1 MSVTPVGD
9 PDRPIAVGR
18 VGLWLRSLLG
28 GMLLSNYLRLIALTS
43 RLQLIP
49 EGHWRTVDANWPVI
63 FVSWHGQSNL
73 AYVYSPRRPEWSILA
88 STHPDGR
95 IAAALAHSLGY
106 QTIDGSGMSERQRHG
121 TGGVAAFRG
130 MLRAVKAGQ
139 SLFLTA
145 DVPPVPGRQISPGVI
160 AIARRSGRPIFA
172 MATASS
178 RRKILDR
185 LWDKMQFNLPFSTTT
200 YVFEE
205 PILMTDPAVTDDAYA
220 EALRVKLDRALER
233 ALAIADGSLAQD

>member
-1 MSVTPVGD
+1 MSLTPDGPVAAS
-9 PDRPIAVGR
+9 RL
-18 VGLWLRSLLG
+18 GLWLRSVLG
-28 GMLLSNYLRLIALTS
+28 GVLLSNYLRLIALTS
-43 RLQLIP
+43 RLRLAP
-49 EGHWRTVDANWPVI
+49 EGQWQTVDKNWPVI

-73 AYVYSPRRPEWSILA
+73 AYVYTPRRRDWSILA

-95 IAAALAHSLGY
+95 IAAALARSFGY

-121 TGGVAAFRG
+121 TGGVGAFRG
-130 MLRAVKAGQ
+130 MLRAVKAGR

-160 AIARRSGRPIFA
+160 AIARRSGRPVFA

-178 RRKILDR
+178 KRRILDR
-185 LWDKMQFNLPFSTTT
+185 VWDKMQLNLPFSTAT

-205 PILMTDPAVTDDAYA
+205 PIFMTDPAISDDDYA
-220 EALRVKLDRALER
+220 KALRTKLDRALQR
-233 ALAIADGSLAQD
+233 ALAIADGKS

>member
-1 MSVTPVGD
+1 MSVVPEGPVAAS
-9 PDRPIAVGR
+9 RL
-18 VGLWLRSLLG
+18 GLWLRSLLG
-28 GMLLSNYLRLIALTS
+28 GVLLSNYLRLIALTS
-43 RLQLIP
+43 KLTLRP
-49 EGHWRTVDANWPVI
+49 ENHWQSVDANWPVI

-106 QTIDGSGMSERQRHG
+106 GTIDGSGMSERQRHG

-130 MLRAVKAGQ
+130 MLRAVKAGR

-160 AIARRSGRPIFA
+160 AIARRSGRPIYA

-185 LWDKMQFNLPFSTTT
+185 VWDKMQLNLPFSSIA
-200 YVFEE
+200 YVFEN
-205 PILMTDPAVTDDAYA
+205 PILMTDPAVSDEDYA
-220 EALRVKLDRALER
+220 EALRLRLDRALER
-233 ALAIADGSLAQD
+233 AMAIADGNVST